1 MCISQENNHQV
12 ALVQETDMMTMEP
25 TLATSSQRVS
35 RRRSSDASYESSC
48 GGGTSKHAT
57 RTYVDH
63 NYQDHYNDP
72 LFRPG
77 VGEGETTAD
86 GAKRRGPRGGVVIP
100 FPERLNSMLGQA
112 EAEGFEAIVSWQ
124 PHGRCFI
131 VHQPKQFVEEV
142 MPK

>member
-1 MCISQENNHQV
+1 MCFAKQNRPEV
-12 ALVQETDMMTMEP
+12 VMTILP
-25 TLATSSQRVS
+25 TPAPSSGCMP
-35 RRRSSDASYESSC
+35 RRRSSQSSSDSSYRSASKYA
-48 GGGTSKHAT
+48 K

-72 LFRPG
+72 IFHPRDG
-77 VGEGETTAD
+77 DGEAAGD

-100 FPERLNSMLGQA
+100 FPERLNSMLSEA
-112 EAEGFEAIVSWQ
+112 EAEGFEEIVSWQ

-131 VHQPKQFVEEV
+131 VHQPKKFVEEV

>member
-1 MCISQENNHQV
+1 MCIAQQNKHQV
-12 ALVQETDMMTMEP
+12 AIIQQTDMMKIEP
-25 TLATSSQRVS
+25 TPATSSQRMS
-35 RRRSSDASYESSC
+35 RRRSSHASYDSSY
-48 GGGTSKHAT
+48 GGTDKHAK

-63 NYQDHYNDP
+63 NYQDNYNDP

-77 VGEGETTAD
+77 VGQGDTTVD

-100 FPERLNSMLGQA
+100 FPERLNSMLGEA
-112 EAEGFEAIVSWQ
+112 EAEGFEEIVSWQ

-131 VHQPKQFVEEV
+131 VHQPKKFVEEV